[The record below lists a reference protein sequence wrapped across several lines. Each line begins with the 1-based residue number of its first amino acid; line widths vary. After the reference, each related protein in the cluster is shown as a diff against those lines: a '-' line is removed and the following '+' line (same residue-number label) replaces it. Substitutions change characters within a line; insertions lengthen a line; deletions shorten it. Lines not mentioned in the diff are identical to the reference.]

1 MTPLIYTLFLF
12 VSQRLQELHLQHNS
26 IEMLADQALV
36 GLTSLALLDLSRN
49 NLHTIGPASLRPL
62 VSLQVL
68 RITGEIEIFTFFG
81 KTQNQL
87 DGIAAAKLPFLC
99 PSADNPWRCDCALHW
114 LRSWIDEEGQRLLS
128 SAERRM
134 VCTEPP
140 RLSHL
145 SLVEV
150 PLNSLVCIPPL
161 VQLEPRR
168 LAVRLGESLRVSC
181 HASGYP
187 RPQVGIL

>member
-1 MTPLIYTLFLF
+1 MNDYCMFETRKEAKPYSVLHFLDPP
-12 VSQRLQELHLQHNS
+12 E
-26 IEMLADQALV
+26 
-36 GLTSLALLDLSRN
+36 
-49 NLHTIGPASLRPL
+49 P
-62 VSLQVL
+62 
-68 RITGEIEIFTFFG
+68 
-81 KTQNQL
+81 
-87 DGIAAAKLPFLC
+87 C
-99 PSADNPWRCDCALHW
+99 PGSTCSVVDNPWRCDCALHW

-128 SAERRM
+128 SAERRL

-140 RLSHL
+140 RLSRL

-168 LAVRLGESLRVSC
+168 LAVHLGESLRVSC

-187 RPQVGIL
+187 RPQVGHSYRDTPPYRKV

>member
-1 MTPLIYTLFLF
+1 MHFSFYGSSQTF
-12 VSQRLQELHLQHNS
+12 SQRSFVVFKKHTQLINSSQNIVLHCS
-26 IEMLADQALV
+26 VFFLV
-36 GLTSLALLDLSRN
+36 LSSALLS
-49 NLHTIGPASLRPL
+49 
-62 VSLQVL
+62 
-68 RITGEIEIFTFFG
+68 
-81 KTQNQL
+81 
-87 DGIAAAKLPFLC
+87 
-99 PSADNPWRCDCALHW
+99 DNPWRCDCALHW

-128 SAERRM
+128 SAERRL

-187 RPQVGIL
+187 RPQVGLLKVLCYNSFSTQLLNSPQKEMF

>member
-1 MTPLIYTLFLF
+1 MDIKLDTKHLCQLGCQNIYIYSLKK
-12 VSQRLQELHLQHNS
+12 SYKNNNHN
-26 IEMLADQALV
+26 
-36 GLTSLALLDLSRN
+36 N
-49 NLHTIGPASLRPL
+49 HKF
-62 VSLQVL
+62 L
-68 RITGEIEIFTFFG
+68 RIVAVVGGGIITATLSQAVKTIIFTTFD
-81 KTQNQL
+81 KMSS
-87 DGIAAAKLPFLC
+87 PV
-99 PSADNPWRCDCALHW
+99 DNPWRCDCALHW

-128 SAERRM
+128 SAERRL

-140 RLSHL
+140 RLSRL

-168 LAVRLGESLRVSC
+168 LAVHLGESLRVSC

-187 RPQVGIL
+187 RPQVRKSSQKAVVGCHRYCF

>member
-1 MTPLIYTLFLF
+1 MAGCAPPT
-12 VSQRLQELHLQHNS
+12 E
-26 IEMLADQALV
+26 
-36 GLTSLALLDLSRN
+36 
-49 NLHTIGPASLRPL
+49 
-62 VSLQVL
+62 
-68 RITGEIEIFTFFG
+68 
-81 KTQNQL
+81 
-87 DGIAAAKLPFLC
+87 
-99 PSADNPWRCDCALHW
+99 NPWRCDCALGW
-114 LRSWIDEEGQRLLS
+114 LRTWISEEGQRLLS
-128 SAERRM
+128 SAEQRRLM
-134 VCTEPP
+134 CAEPP

-187 RPQVGIL
+187 RPQVPYSYTPWT

>member
-1 MTPLIYTLFLF
+1 MTQKLEKYVLSCDSKLW
-12 VSQRLQELHLQHNS
+12 VYCVH
-26 IEMLADQALV
+26 
-36 GLTSLALLDLSRN
+36 TSVLS
-49 NLHTIGPASLRPL
+49 
-62 VSLQVL
+62 
-68 RITGEIEIFTFFG
+68 
-81 KTQNQL
+81 
-87 DGIAAAKLPFLC
+87 
-99 PSADNPWRCDCALHW
+99 PSDNPWRCDCALHW

-128 SAERRM
+128 SAERRL

-187 RPQVGIL
+187 RPQVSLDVKDESLMIWDFPFLSWGSGIKMTTHDPFICVPHMSKRVSPDRYHVPTPR

>member
-1 MTPLIYTLFLF
+1 MTFDKMSSP
-12 VSQRLQELHLQHNS
+12 
-26 IEMLADQALV
+26 
-36 GLTSLALLDLSRN
+36 
-49 NLHTIGPASLRPL
+49 
-62 VSLQVL
+62 
-68 RITGEIEIFTFFG
+68 
-81 KTQNQL
+81 
-87 DGIAAAKLPFLC
+87 
-99 PSADNPWRCDCALHW
+99 ADNPWRCDCALHW

-128 SAERRM
+128 SAERRL

-187 RPQVGIL
+187 RPQVRKSSQKAAVGCHKCDGTKDLYLHIHKINLSLCSHSHFSLLDRANMKTKVFLFCFLHLNKQNRMYIFNGPLLLFAKLVAVTTLDTASARTNR

>member
-1 MTPLIYTLFLF
+1 MKSFFTTVLKHICTLTYVKSLLMTCQF
-12 VSQRLQELHLQHNS
+12 S
-26 IEMLADQALV
+26 
-36 GLTSLALLDLSRN
+36 
-49 NLHTIGPASLRPL
+49 
-62 VSLQVL
+62 VL
-68 RITGEIEIFTFFG
+68 CF
-81 KTQNQL
+81 
-87 DGIAAAKLPFLC
+87 
-99 PSADNPWRCDCALHW
+99 SADNPWRCDCALHW
-114 LRSWIDEEGQRLLS
+114 LRSWIDEAGQRLLS
-128 SAERRM
+128 SAERRL

-187 RPQVGIL
+187 RPEVGSVDKCICQLPPLWSDD

>member
-1 MTPLIYTLFLF
+1 MF
-12 VSQRLQELHLQHNS
+12 QHY
-26 IEMLADQALV
+26 
-36 GLTSLALLDLSRN
+36 
-49 NLHTIGPASLRPL
+49 
-62 VSLQVL
+62 SLQNTIQFSRL
-68 RITGEIEIFTFFG
+68 KYFLPTTTNCSG
-81 KTQNQL
+81 L
-87 DGIAAAKLPFLC
+87 DGFRIMEFQLNLLS
-99 PSADNPWRCDCALHW
+99 SAVDNPWRCDCALHW

-128 SAERRM
+128 SAERRL

-187 RPQVGIL
+187 RPQVRECFQLISERLLTCWFSGFDRHGRTLIQIEFACIIF

>member
-1 MTPLIYTLFLF
+1 MT
-12 VSQRLQELHLQHNS
+12 V
-26 IEMLADQALV
+26 V
-36 GLTSLALLDLSRN
+36 G
-49 NLHTIGPASLRPL
+49 GPA
-62 VSLQVL
+62 
-68 RITGEIEIFTFFG
+68 
-81 KTQNQL
+81 
-87 DGIAAAKLPFLC
+87 AAAAAGVGWGGGLSLWV
-99 PSADNPWRCDCALHW
+99 SSDNPWRCDCALHW
-114 LRSWIDEEGQRLLS
+114 LRTWIDEEGQRLLS
-128 SAERRM
+128 SAERRL

-187 RPQVGIL
+187 RPQVPCVRWTHT